1 MKCNTTIIPASHCE
15 QGVYKHILEDS
26 SCSPDANIMVTA
38 FATNMFGESP
48 PTIVFAG
55 MTFIIF
61 INYLFM
67 IYKSSWISSY

>member
-48 PTIVFAG
+48 PTIIIFAG
-55 MTFIIF
+55 MTFIINF
-61 INYLFM
+61 YYL
-67 IYKSSWISSY
+67 S